1 MGTGAG
7 KFQLG
12 KDMAFDLFKG
22 GNSSD
27 ESGPDPSDDDSVVEV
42 EGTLTSLADVD
53 VDQSEGAENEEVA
66 PGKEAT
72 FEDGKDG
79 NDWNFFNLALCLCLK
94 DSRKWSPGGG
104 FKNLGLELDLFTGL
118 STRLLSRL

>member
-7 KFQLG
+7 KLQPG

-27 ESGPDPSDDDSVVEV
+27 ESDPDPSDTVDFSVVEVEV
-42 EGTLTSLADVD
+42 EGTLTSLPDVD
-53 VDQSEGAENEEVA
+53 VAQSEGAENEEVA
-66 PGKEAT
+66 TVNEET

-79 NDWNFFNLALCLCLK
+79 NDWNFFNLALCRCLN
-94 DSRKWSPGGG
+94 DSRK
-104 FKNLGLELDLFTGL
+104 
-118 STRLLSRL
+118 

>member
-27 ESGPDPSDDDSVVEV
+27 ESCPDPSDDDSVVEV

-66 PGKEAT
+66 TVREAT
-72 FEDGKDG
+72 FEDGEDG
-79 NDWNFFNLALCLCLK
+79 ND
-94 DSRKWSPGGG
+94 
-104 FKNLGLELDLFTGL
+104 
-118 STRLLSRL
+118 